1 MDVIL
6 DSDYLSEFLMQ
17 YFDSDLA
24 NRGNGRFQTNGL
36 ISHDLAR
43 KLNNIMILS
52 RDGIS
57 SLVITSAFAFIE
69 ITRKWDS
76 LGEGMFTV
84 DQLHA
89 FLYEPPPWFSIAPV
103 DCDLLPSFIDVPQVV
118 EVNSKIEAIEWTD
131 AVHMATVLSR
141 GLLPTDAT
149 MATSDRRLKAILRV
163 QRRLIF

>member
-6 DSDYLSEFLMQ
+6 DSDYLAEFLMQ
-17 YFDSDLA
+17 YFNSDFA
-24 NRGNGRFQTNGL
+24 NRGNGRFKTNGL

-52 RDGIS
+52 HDGIS
-57 SLVITSAFAFIE
+57 NLVITSAFAFIE
-69 ITRKWDS
+69 IERKWDS
-76 LGEGMFTV
+76 LAEGMFTV

-89 FLYEPPPWFSIAPV
+89 FIYEPPPWFSIAPV
-103 DCDLLPSFIDVPQVV
+103 DSDLLPSFIDVPQVV
-118 EVNSKIEAIEWTD
+118 EVNSKVEAIEWTD

-163 QRRLIF
+163 QRRFVF

>member
-1 MDVIL
+1 MEVIL
-6 DSDYLSEFLMQ
+6 DSDYLAEFLMQ
-17 YFDSDLA
+17 YFDNDLA

-52 RDGIS
+52 REGIS
-57 SLVITSAFAFIE
+57 NLVITSAFAFIE
-69 ITRKWDS
+69 IARKWDS
-76 LGEGMFTV
+76 LAEGMFTV

-89 FLYEPPPWFSIAPV
+89 FIYEPPPWFSIAPV
-103 DCDLLPSFIDVPQVV
+103 DYDLLPSFIDVPIVV
-118 EVNSKIEAIEWTD
+118 EVNSKVETIEWTD
-131 AVHMATVLSR
+131 AVHMATVISR

-163 QRRLIF
+163 QKRLIF